1 MKDRFRE
8 PGGGREASPERGAM
22 KIKATFFDPIR
33 PLNQGIIDDVGP
45 MTPDEL
51 DRLASLQVL
60 EGRTELKIE
69 TMEDV

>member
-1 MKDRFRE
+1 
-8 PGGGREASPERGAM
+8 M